1 MSISQIEAVL
11 CSMDVPDL
19 RRDLDNF
26 SNVRWLLRKLP
37 VRNRD
42 HPSCQEIMEHL
53 QALERKMVQDLG
65 LDADGAAFRL

>member
-26 SNVRWLLRKLP
+26 SNVRWLLRNLP
-37 VRNRD
+37 IRNRD
-42 HPSCQEIMEHL
+42 HPNCKEIMEHL
-53 QALERKMVQDLG
+53 QILERKMVQDLG
-65 LDADGAAFRL
+65 LDADGAAFRF